1 MPNHLIIAAAGKGRR
16 LGRPEPKALVPLLGR
31 PLISWTL
38 QALSAV
44 PFQDKVVAAPV
55 GWEADF
61 EEAVGGRARVVLG
74 GETRAGSVKRAFEA
88 LDGAPYDLVC
98 IHDAARPFVTS
109 QEVLSVVS
117 AAHRAGAAIAA
128 MPIADTVKQ
137 VRDDRVVSTL
147 DRRCLFAAATP
158 QVFRA
163 EILARAFADGREAT
177 DEAVLVERLGV
188 AVTVVPVSRLGF
200 KVTTS
205 EDLEIAEALLQS
217 RETERET
224 RERQ

>member
-1 MPNHLIIAAAGKGRR
+1 LNRLIIAAAGEGRR
-16 LGRPEPKALVPLLGR
+16 LGRKEPKGLVLIAGR

-38 QALSAV
+38 QALSGV
-44 PFQDKVVAAPV
+44 PFEDTVVAAPA
-55 GWEADF
+55 GREADF
-61 EEAVGGRARVVLG
+61 EKAVGGRARVVLG
-74 GETRAGSVKRAFEA
+74 GGSRAGSVKRAFEA
-88 LDGAPYDLVC
+88 LDAAPSDLVC

-109 QEVLSVVS
+109 QEALSVVS
-117 AAHRAGAAIAA
+117 AAQRAGAAIAA

-137 VRDDRVVSTL
+137 VEDDRVVSTL

-163 EILARAFADGREAT
+163 ELLARAFADGREAT
-177 DEAVLVERLGV
+177 DEAVLVEKLGV
-188 AVTVVPVSRLGF
+188 AVAVVSISRLGF
-200 KVTTS
+200 KVTTP

-217 RETERET
+217 REAGRET